1 MLKYPRGNAS
11 HFHIQEGIKELK
23 TILVREIFCN
33 IWTDARTT
41 LQLKSEDV
49 SLRHTWSG
57 IVSSV
62 VSYVNAEIESHRSKS
77 KACDKNITSILREVV
92 KTVEE
97 RKKVAGVQLPLLKR
111 AKKIFEHVVDVLEE
125 AGAEFA
131 TDYSHLLRTHLLIV
145 PEYCTKLQADVF
157 EGLCEFFVQQIER
170 KHDEEEGYGS
180 MDSDDLDT
188 GVISKE
194 GMYKS
199 ASTLN
204 QLLKVLSF
212 RYYFTIRFEIT
223 QVLCNEFEN
232 IERRYETT
240 CKFDA
245 WFESSSGEK
254 RNRLS
259 VELKRNPR
267 RCSSF
272 LTLGFQNKKC
282 ER

>member
-1 MLKYPRGNAS
+1 M
-11 HFHIQEGIKELK
+11 
-23 TILVREIFCN
+23 
-33 IWTDARTT
+33 
-41 LQLKSEDV
+41 
-49 SLRHTWSG
+49 
-57 IVSSV
+57 
-62 VSYVNAEIESHRSKS
+62 SYVNAEIESHRSKS

-170 KHDEEEGYGS
+170 KRNDEEEGDES
-180 MDSDDLDT
+180 MGSDDLDASA
-188 GVISKE
+188 ISKD

-204 QLLKVLSF
+204 QLLKSYPSDIASQYALRLLKFFATSLKTLKEDTKLPASLMLGLNLVLARNGIDCQSNSK
-212 RYYFTIRFEIT
+212 EIHDDVAHFLLWAFKT
-223 QVLCNEFEN
+223 KNARDKKLRDHLVTYSRIQLKLGGLEDEKALRELAVTLEKE
-232 IERRYETT
+232 I
-240 CKFDA
+240 
-245 WFESSSGEK
+245 ESSYLQLQQS
-254 RNRLS
+254 
-259 VELKRNPR
+259 
-267 RCSSF
+267 
-272 LTLGFQNKKC
+272 
-282 ER
+282 